1 MRGTILLALLASLAS
16 TARAAVVVR
25 SALSVTADEV
35 SCSPGPPATLFRPD
49 DRQAFLW
56 FVARSVHV
64 GDRIAVDWMAPDGSI
79 AQSTPYTDLP
89 GATTL
94 CFTTPLPIAGFPAA
108 SQAGSWK
115 VRILVN
121 DGIARTLL
129 FQIEGAPDPGP
140 RTMRVSARQVVDKT
154 EIAVDGAGFTANSV
168 IHVAQYSASGGWK
181 YIASA
186 APGAGAA
193 ESRLSIT
200 TPKLAPGEYVVF
212 VRNPDDRVSAPAR
225 FLIGSE
231 GGYRLPTAAGEP
243 WIVTQGPYGSFSH
256 WNRSLHAWDIAP
268 TSSRFVVAMRS
279 GIAYT
284 HDLGLT
290 RTLNRRS
297 FGNYITIDHGD
308 GEYSHYAHLASG
320 TFLVRN
326 GEHVEQGQ
334 SLALA
339 GNSGFA
345 LGEGGGVH
353 LHVHL
358 TRSASIAAPSIP
370 LQFEDAP
377 ESARIGFRGALV
389 STNTSSGAA
398 VTPQG
403 RRAVAG
409 ASEVMRGEIQAAQ
422 WWNRLLPV
430 SPAARTLSLRLSWD
444 GAGNDADLH
453 LVSPSGK
460 HYGWYG
466 ETNGYSGRTSNPE
479 EIRISDPE
487 PGTWRISVQAIRSDG
502 AGLAFDVTA
511 TVEQPPRRVAAHS
524 RLRRILQ

>member
-1 MRGTILLALLASLAS
+1 MRGAILLAFLPALTF
-16 TARAAVVVR
+16 TARAAVLAR
-25 SALSVTADEV
+25 SGLSVTADEV

-56 FVARSVHV
+56 FIARSVHA
-64 GDRIAVDWMAPDGSI
+64 GDRIAIEWVAPDGSV
-79 AQSTPYTDLP
+79 AQTVPYQDLP
-89 GATTL
+89 TTSTL

-108 SQAGSWK
+108 ALAGSWK

-121 DGIARTLL
+121 DVVARSLSFAIA
-129 FQIEGAPDPGP
+129 AAADSGP
-140 RTMRVSARQVVDKT
+140 RAMRASARQVGEKT
-154 EIAVDGAGFTANSV
+154 EIAVDGAGFAANSV
-168 IHVAQYSASGGWK
+168 VHIAQYSLSGGWR
-181 YIASA
+181 YIVSA
-186 APGAGAA
+186 IPDTAGATG
-193 ESRLSIT
+193 RLLIT

-225 FLIGSE
+225 FLIGSD
-231 GGYRLPTAAGEP
+231 GGYRLPTAAGER

-268 TSSRFVVAMRS
+268 TSSRSVVAMRG

-284 HDLGLT
+284 HDLRLT

-320 TFLVRN
+320 TFMVRN
-326 GEHVEQGQ
+326 GERVEQGQ
-334 SLALA
+334 PLALA

-358 TRSASIAAPSIP
+358 TRSPSIAAPSIP

-377 ESARIGFRGALV
+377 ESARIGFRGVLA
-389 STNTSSGAA
+389 STNASPGAA
-398 VTPQG
+398 VRPQG
-403 RRAVAG
+403 RRSAAG

-422 WWNRLLPV
+422 WWTHLLPV
-430 SPAARTLSLRLSWD
+430 SSAARVLSLCLSWD
-444 GAGNDADLH
+444 GADNDADLH

-487 PGTWRISVQAIRSDG
+487 PGTWRISVQGIRSTG
-502 AGLAFDVTA
+502 AGLAFDLTA
-511 TVEQPPRRVAAHS
+511 TIEQPARPVAAHS
-524 RLRRILQ
+524 RLRRIFP